1 MERDNIIKALHARN
15 LTITFPEIRREAED
29 LGNWPIIEEVETL
42 WNTYSQ
48 MLIFMIRGYS
58 DPKCEEIRNGI
69 CEKLINITYNL
80 AQVRRVKENPVSL
93 YAISY
98 KHKKS
103 VQSFEYIISS
113 LESKCVAIKEVGSDV
128 FIPNDEKE
136 AKLDEL
142 YADKDSL
149 LLRLF
154 NYVWTSTIW
163 SDVDIEQ
170 ANRILLS
177 EKLTTNDKSVFLSSV
192 TLSLLEVPD
201 ASKLLLLLDSYIIGN
216 NIISQRALIG
226 FVIGYNKH
234 HALYDATKELNER
247 LDIYKD
253 DTEFLNDLCATMM
266 QLQMTATT
274 DAANN
279 KIASSILPILM
290 QQHNNI
296 KSNGADYSQLIKNG
310 ENPEWANDKAN
321 KAMGEISSM
330 FQNGVDINFSQF
342 KNHKNES
349 FFNRVSHWF
358 YLFSFETLTRIDK
371 KCFTSPNTDGVL
383 KTLLTTEQFC
393 DSDKYSMCYIFS
405 NMRAF
410 EGMINDAISPDLKIQ
425 LNELHDLLE
434 EKKQEPSK
442 NAVRRA
448 YIHDLYRFFMCN
460 PYKKEFYNPFL
471 SLQDTPLSPLSHEW
485 TWRLFS
491 SQKDGL
497 SQYSDFLMR
506 NGYYGEAL
514 KIYPIFVTNKYDENL
529 AGEWQKIGFCQQKLG
544 NLSKAAEAYSIAN
557 KIKPNSKWTLT
568 HLASVSMSLQ
578 QWEMASHCYAQLMEI
593 ENDNTKFMNNMVEAL
608 LNMSRYD
615 EAIHLLHK
623 LDYLTEDPSVKLKL
637 AYVLIVSNRIDEANT
652 ELLKIQSEQIDIQ
665 QQTDMLKGICLLTK
679 KMLPEAYEICSN
691 STSSKSIDY
700 LEGCIEALVEKKII
714 DQQTC
719 TLFVDALRLQIQL

>member
-1 MERDNIIKALHARN
+1 MERDNIITALHARN

-48 MLIFMIRGYS
+48 MLIFMIRGYN
-58 DPKCEEIRNGI
+58 DPKCEEIRNDI
-69 CEKLINITYNL
+69 CKKLINITYNL

-98 KHKKS
+98 KHIKS
-103 VQSFEYIISS
+103 VQSFEYVISS

-128 FIPNDEKE
+128 IIPNDDKE

-142 YADKDSL
+142 YADKDSI

-163 SDVDIEQ
+163 SDADIEQ

-177 EKLTTNDKSVFLSSV
+177 EKLTTNDKSVFISSV

-216 NIISQRALIG
+216 NILSQRALIG

-234 HALYDATKELNER
+234 HALYDETKELNER

-296 KSNGADYSQLIKNG
+296 KSNGADISQLIKNG
-310 ENPEWANDKAN
+310 ENPEWTNDKAS
-321 KAMGEISSM
+321 KAMGEISTM
-330 FQNGVDINFSQF
+330 FQDGVDINFSQF

-349 FFNRVSHWF
+349 FFNRISHWF

-425 LNELHDLLE
+425 LDELHDLLE

-448 YIHDLYRFFMCN
+448 CIHDLYRFFMCN

-497 SQYSDFLMR
+497 SKYSDFLMR

-514 KIYPIFVTNKYDENL
+514 KIYPIIVTNK
-529 AGEWQKIGFCQQKLG
+529 
-544 NLSKAAEAYSIAN
+544 
-557 KIKPNSKWTLT
+557 
-568 HLASVSMSLQ
+568 
-578 QWEMASHCYAQLMEI
+578 
-593 ENDNTKFMNNMVEAL
+593 
-608 LNMSRYD
+608 
-615 EAIHLLHK
+615 
-623 LDYLTEDPSVKLKL
+623 
-637 AYVLIVSNRIDEANT
+637 
-652 ELLKIQSEQIDIQ
+652 
-665 QQTDMLKGICLLTK
+665 
-679 KMLPEAYEICSN
+679 
-691 STSSKSIDY
+691 
-700 LEGCIEALVEKKII
+700 
-714 DQQTC
+714 
-719 TLFVDALRLQIQL
+719 